1 MNHLEGKV
9 VIVTGSTSGF
19 VSGQVFT
26 VDGYMNSHVPTVAQF
41 RELGSRTW

>member
-19 VSGQVFT
+19 VCGQVST
-26 VDGYMNSHVPTVAQF
+26 VGGYMNSHVPTVSQF
-41 RELGSRTW
+41 RAMAKRT